1 MCVGVHEGH
10 SATTRYH
17 SSRAPHLRSCLPLQV
32 KVWQWAVVSAPD
44 GGARQLRLAHSRS
57 VAMADD
63 VLAVRVS
70 PDGKL
75 IAVALLDSTV
85 KVRGARAACFVTSA
99 RVASAVWGMG
109 FVGAGG
115 GNAEAP
121 RARAC

>member
-1 MCVGVHEGH
+1 MSLQGT
-10 SATTRYH
+10 SILTPFPR
-17 SSRAPHLRSCLPLQV
+17 PQV
-32 KVWQWAVVSAPD
+32 KVWQWAVVAPPD

-85 KVRGARAACFVTSA
+85 KVRV
-99 RVASAVWGMG
+99 
-109 FVGAGG
+109 
-115 GNAEAP
+115 AEATHAYYFHTCNECHVGRAVKFLEGP
-121 RARAC
+121 RRRHVLVPVAVSSEFQR